1 MSREIKFRAWDK
13 EKGKMFEHTFRAY
26 AGELE
31 DLHISLDGRLG
42 LRKFDGYYDQSMFP
56 ERFEVMQYT
65 GLKDKNGVEIYE
77 GDIVET
83 QQSDL
88 TSALHEMV
96 GGIVE
101 WDSKNAMYK
110 IKPIY
115 GSKFHPITMFV
126 HDVVVVGNKFEYPEL
141 LEREAE

>member
-1 MSREIKFRAWDK
+1 MENSRYKFRAWDTHK
-13 EKGKMFEHTFRAY
+13 EVMNRVNSINFAY
-26 AGELE
+26 G
-31 DLHISLDGRLG
+31 IVG
-42 LRKFDGYYDQSMFP
+42 LSNENVKYYEQSIHRVKF
-56 ERFEVMQYT
+56 MQYT
-65 GLKDKNGVEIYE
+65 GLKDKKGVEIYE